1 MSSIPVPTHE
11 PVVDLDRARGLMQ
24 ESGLDAIVAYS
35 SRNLFYL
42 SGFISF
48 DYLIEPEASA
58 FAILPARPDTPAMV
72 TVSMSERYVL
82 DEFPA
87 WPPKKLFFGSYY
99 IKGAPEKGEAFPS
112 AFEALRSG
120 LRDCGAAEGRV
131 GFELDLLPVNLHR
144 RITEAFPGMR
154 VADASLLFRRLRTI
168 KTAEEI
174 NRVRTATQITERA
187 IEDAFGR
194 VRAGMTEKQIACWI
208 SDGLIQRG
216 AEPVY
221 VQVGTN
227 GRGALGISYPTDRTV
242 QEGDVIRTDV
252 AARYGHYHS
261 DVGRCCVVGEPTQE
275 QRAYYR
281 VAYDALRGAIDA
293 VAVGRPFK
301 DVFAAAMSVPLNAG
315 YRDFRRH
322 HVGHGIGLQAHEW
335 PFLRGDNSEAVA
347 SGMVLAIEVPY
358 YVYGLGGFSPEDVL
372 LVREGTIE
380 LFSRAPE
387 RLPVVG

>member
-1 MSSIPVPTHE
+1 MSSMPVPVYE

-24 ESGLDAIVAYS
+24 ESSLDAIVAYS
-35 SRNLFYL
+35 PRNLFYL
-42 SGFISF
+42 SGFMSF

-58 FAILPARPDTPAMV
+58 FAILPTRPDAPAIV
-72 TVSMSERYVL
+72 TVPMSERYVL

-99 IKGAPEKGEAFPS
+99 IKGAPERGEAFPS
-112 AFEALRSG
+112 AFEALRSA
-120 LRDCGAAEGRV
+120 LRDCGVAQGNV

-144 RITEAFPGMR
+144 RITEAFPRMR

-168 KTAEEI
+168 KTTEEI

-187 IEDAFGR
+187 IDDAFGR
-194 VRAGMTEKQIACWI
+194 VRAGMTEKQIACGI
-208 SDGLIQRG
+208 SDGLIRRG

-221 VQVGTN
+221 VQLGVGE
-227 GRGALGISYPTDRTV
+227 RGAFGISYPTDRAV
-242 QEGDVIRTDV
+242 REGDLIRTDV

-261 DVGRCCVVGEPTQE
+261 DLGRCCVVGEPTQE
-275 QRAYYR
+275 QRAYYQ
-281 VAYDALRGAIDA
+281 VAYDALRAAIDA
-293 VAVGRPFK
+293 VVVGRPFK
-301 DVFAAAMSVPLNAG
+301 EVFAAAMSVPLNAG

-335 PFLRGDNSEAVA
+335 PFLREDNAEAVA
-347 SGMVLAIEVPY
+347 PGMVLAIEVPY

-372 LVREGTIE
+372 VVRERAIE
-380 LFSRAPE
+380 LFSHAPE
-387 RLPVVG
+387 RLPAVG

>member
-1 MSSIPVPTHE
+1 MSSMPVPTYG
-11 PVVDLDRARGLMQ
+11 PVVDLDRARGLLQ
-24 ESGLDAIVAYS
+24 EDGLDALVAYS
-35 SRNLFYL
+35 PRNLFYL
-42 SGFISF
+42 SGFMSF
-48 DYLIEPEASA
+48 DYLIEPESSA
-58 FAILPARPDTPAMV
+58 FAILPTRPDTPAIV
-72 TVSMSERYVL
+72 TVSMAERYVL

-99 IKGAPEKGEAFPS
+99 IKGAPEMGEAFPS
-112 AFEALRSG
+112 AFEALCSAF
-120 LRDCGAAEGRV
+120 RDCGVAQGRV
-131 GFELDLLPVNLHR
+131 GFEMDLLPVNLHR
-144 RITEAFPGMR
+144 RITEAFPRMK
-154 VADASLLFRRLRTI
+154 VTDASLLFRRLRTI
-168 KTAEEI
+168 KTTEEI

-194 VRAGMTEKQIACWI
+194 VRVGVTEKQIACWI

-221 VQVGTN
+221 VQLGTN
-227 GRGALGISYPTDRTV
+227 GRGALGISYPTERAV
-242 QEGDVIRTDV
+242 QEGDVVRTDV

-261 DVGRCCVVGEPTQE
+261 DLGRCCVVGEPTKE
-275 QRAYYR
+275 QRAYYQ
-281 VAYDALRGAIDA
+281 VAYDALQAAIDA

-301 DVFAAAMSVPLNAG
+301 DVFAAGMNVPLDAG

-335 PFLRGDNSEAVA
+335 PFLRADNSEAVA
-347 SGMVLAIEVPY
+347 PGMVLAIEVPY

-372 LVREGTIE
+372 VVRERTNE
-380 LFSRAPE
+380 LLSHSPG